1 MLFINNTIIN
11 NIQMNKKCFKCTIKY
26 IILLIF
32 VIILGLVLYSLIKN
46 NHIENMEGSNAN
58 IITGDLN
65 IGSIEQEQMI
75 ISAMSETLTTPFSE
89 LSELQHNTVQSTTT
103 EKIEPIKTIYKEFD
117 QVINP
122 SSKSLETG
130 GYISRDYVCYR
141 EKAGDINFIS
151 KRPMCMVCTLN
162 NNNEI
167 NQITKTNIES
177 TCVYASDNEVSN
189 IDNNVWTKD
198 RCIKSC
204 KLLQE
209 EKNI

>member
-1 MLFINNTIIN
+1 
-11 NIQMNKKCFKCTIKY
+11 MNKTCFKCTIKY

-32 VIILGLVLYSLIKN
+32 VIILGLVLYSLIKS
-46 NHIENMEGSNAN
+46 NHIENMEGSNTN

-65 IGSIEQEQMI
+65 IDSIEQKQMA
-75 ISAMSETLTTPFSE
+75 ISMSDTLTTPFSE
-89 LSELQHNTVQSTTT
+89 LSEPHNSTNI
-103 EKIEPIKTIYKEFD
+103 EKDKLVKTIYKEFD
-117 QVINP
+117 KIVYP
-122 SSKSLETG
+122 SSESLDTG

-151 KRPMCMVCTLN
+151 KRPMCMVCTIN
-162 NNNEI
+162 NNDEI
-167 NQITKTNIES
+167 NQITRTNIES
-177 TCVYASDNEVSN
+177 TCVYASDNEASKD
-189 IDNNVWTKD
+189 IDGTVWTED